1 MSIAPEPSQ
10 AAVKA
15 LHLAAKSETTGA
27 PRRPT
32 PFYNRRFAAVS
43 FSYFAQKLL
52 RLLLTVWAAATLV
65 FIMLRL
71 AGDPVAAMVPSDAP
85 QIVIDRYRAR
95 FGLDQPFFVQ
105 YWSYLWGLLQGD
117 FGISFR
123 TGGPAWDLVAPRI
136 LPTLILTGTATVIAL
151 LLGVPAGILA
161 AARRNSW
168 VDRVVMSFSV
178 FGFAMPNF
186 FLGILLIL
194 LFTLNLRWLPS
205 GGFDYPISLLMP
217 AVALG
222 LASAGSYARLT
233 RSSVLEVLSS
243 PFMRTARANGIPPLR
258 RMTHHV
264 LRAMLVPLVTLA
276 GFSIGAMIA
285 GAVVTE
291 TVFAWPGLGR
301 LLVISVTERD
311 LAVVQ
316 LIVILAAAA
325 MATTNMIVDLLY
337 GWLDPRIGTRRQSG
351 AK

>member
-1 MSIAPEPSQ
+1 M
-10 AAVKA
+10 
-15 LHLAAKSETTGA
+15 
-27 PRRPT
+27 
-32 PFYNRRFAAVS
+32 S
-43 FSYFAQKLL
+43 FSFFAQKLL
-52 RLLLTVWAAATLV
+52 RLVLTVWAAASLV

-85 QIVIDRYRAR
+85 QFVIDRYRER

-105 YWSYLWGLLQGD
+105 YFAYLWGLLQGD

-123 TGGPAWDLVAPRI
+123 TGGPAWDMVAPRI
-136 LPTLILTGTATVIAL
+136 LPTLILTGTATLIAI
-151 LLGVPAGILA
+151 AIGIPTGMLA

-168 VDRVVMSFSV
+168 VDRLVMSFSV

-194 LFTLNLRWLPS
+194 LFTLNLRLLPS
-205 GGFDYPISLLMP
+205 GGFDQPIGLLMP
-217 AVALG
+217 AVTLG

-243 PFMRTARANGIPPLR
+243 PFMRTARANGIPPLQ

-264 LRAMLVPLVTLA
+264 LRAMLIPLVTLA
-276 GFSIGAMIA
+276 GFSIGSMIA

-291 TVFAWPGLGR
+291 TVFAWPGIGR
-301 LLVISVTERD
+301 LLVTSVTERD

-316 LIVILAAAA
+316 LIVILAAAT
-325 MATTNMIVDLLY
+325 MATANMIVDMLY
-337 GWLDPRIGTRRQSG
+337 GWLDPRIGTRRKAG
-351 AK
+351 KA

>member
-1 MSIAPEPSQ
+1 M
-10 AAVKA
+10 
-15 LHLAAKSETTGA
+15 
-27 PRRPT
+27 
-32 PFYNRRFAAVS
+32 
-43 FSYFAQKLL
+43 
-52 RLLLTVWAAATLV
+52 TVWAAASLV

-85 QIVIDRYRAR
+85 QFVIDRYRER

-105 YWSYLWGLLQGD
+105 YFAYLWGLLQGD

-123 TGGPAWDLVAPRI
+123 TGGPAWDMVAPRI
-136 LPTLILTGTATVIAL
+136 LPTLILTGTATLIAI
-151 LLGVPAGILA
+151 AIGIPTGMLA

-168 VDRVVMSFSV
+168 VDRLVMSFSV

-194 LFTLNLRWLPS
+194 LFTLNLRLLPS
-205 GGFDYPISLLMP
+205 GGFDQPIGLLMP
-217 AVALG
+217 AVTLG

-243 PFMRTARANGIPPLR
+243 PFMRTARANGIPPLQ

-264 LRAMLVPLVTLA
+264 LRAMLIPLVTLA
-276 GFSIGAMIA
+276 GFSIGSMIA

-291 TVFAWPGLGR
+291 TVFAWPGIGR
-301 LLVISVTERD
+301 LLVTSVTERD

-316 LIVILAAAA
+316 LIVILAAAT
-325 MATTNMIVDLLY
+325 MATANMIVDMLY
-337 GWLDPRIGTRRQSG
+337 GWLDPRIGTRRKAG
-351 AK
+351 KA

>member
-1 MSIAPEPSQ
+1 M
-10 AAVKA
+10 
-15 LHLAAKSETTGA
+15 
-27 PRRPT
+27 
-32 PFYNRRFAAVS
+32 S
-43 FSYFAQKLL
+43 FSFFAQKLF
-52 RLLLTVWAAATLV
+52 RLVLTVWAAASLV

-85 QIVIDRYRAR
+85 QFVIDRYRER

-105 YWSYLWGLLQGD
+105 YFAYLWGLLQGD

-123 TGGPAWDLVAPRI
+123 TGGPAWDMVAPRI
-136 LPTLILTGTATVIAL
+136 LPTLILTGTATLIAI
-151 LLGVPAGILA
+151 AIGIPTGMLA

-168 VDRVVMSFSV
+168 VDRLVMSFSV

-194 LFTLNLRWLPS
+194 LFTLNLRLLPS
-205 GGFDYPISLLMP
+205 GGFDQPIGLLMP
-217 AVALG
+217 AVTLG

-243 PFMRTARANGIPPLR
+243 PFMRTARANGIPPLQ

-264 LRAMLVPLVTLA
+264 LRAMLIPLVTLA
-276 GFSIGAMIA
+276 GFSIGSMIA

-291 TVFAWPGLGR
+291 TVFAWPGIGR
-301 LLVISVTERD
+301 LLVTSVTERD

-316 LIVILAAAA
+316 LIVILAAAT
-325 MATTNMIVDLLY
+325 MATANMIVDMLY
-337 GWLDPRIGTRRQSG
+337 GWLDPRIGTRRKAG
-351 AK
+351 KA